1 MSAIQ
6 SKRLNWFQ
14 SVPVWKQFEAQ
25 REANKART
33 DNYLANITTLSSN
46 LGSATVNQATGMGD
60 VYLQIAADR
69 IKATSKPKVT
79 ETIDQL
85 RTLVEIVN
93 SGSLSKAAQNLNK
106 PQSEMSKHLKQLEDQ
121 LGKPI
126 FVRGA
131 STMRLTVDGQRLL
144 NYARA
149 QLATLPAGT

>member
-1 MSAIQ
+1 MPAIQ

-14 SVPVWKQFEAQ
+14 SVPVWKQFEAR
-25 REANKART
+25 REVNKART
-33 DNYLANITTLSSN
+33 DNYLANSTALGSN

-69 IKATSKPKVT
+69 IKATSKSKPTDVV
-79 ETIDQL
+79 DQL
-85 RTLVEIVN
+85 RTLVAIVN
-93 SGSLSKAAQNLNK
+93 SGGLSKASQDLNK

-131 STMRLTVDGQRLL
+131 STMRLTADGQRLL

-149 QLATLPAGT
+149 QLATMPAGI

>member
-14 SVPVWKQFEAQ
+14 SVPVWKQFEAR

-33 DNYLANITTLSSN
+33 DNFLANTNALSSN

-69 IKATSKPKVT
+69 IKATSKSKPT
-79 ETIDQL
+79 DTIDQL
-85 RTLVEIVN
+85 RTLVEVVN
-93 SGSLSKAAQNLNK
+93 SGSLSQASQNLNK
-106 PQSEMSKHLKQLEDQ
+106 PESALSKHLKQLEDQ

-144 NYARA
+144 NLARA

>member
-1 MSAIQ
+1 MPTIQ

-14 SVPVWKQFEAQ
+14 SAPVWKQFEAR
-25 REANKART
+25 REVNKART
-33 DNYLANITTLSSN
+33 ENYLANSTALGSN

-69 IKATSKPKVT
+69 IKATAKPKAT

-93 SGSLSKAAQNLNK
+93 SGSLSKASQNLNK
-106 PQSEMSKHLKQLEDQ
+106 PESVLSKHLKQLEDQ
-121 LGKPI
+121 IGGPI

-131 STMRLTVDGQRLL
+131 STMRLTADGQRLL
-144 NYARA
+144 NFARA
-149 QLATLPAGT
+149 QWR

>member
-1 MSAIQ
+1 MPTIQ

-14 SVPVWKQFEAQ
+14 SAPVWKQFEAR
-25 REANKART
+25 REVNKART
-33 DNYLANITTLSSN
+33 DNYLANTTALNSN

-69 IKATSKPKVT
+69 IQAASKSKPT
-79 ETIDQL
+79 EIIDQL

-106 PQSEMSKHLKQLEDQ
+106 SESSMSKHLKQLEDQ

-144 NYARA
+144 NLARA
-149 QLATLPAGT
+149 QLATLPAGI